1 MNEENVTALYDVIDS
16 LIATYN
22 ISEEDVQALEDALEG
37 VLEPDFES
45 SDEDYE
51 EGYEEDLSSLEY
63 EDEE

>member
-1 MNEENVTALYDVIDS
+1 MNEENVTALYDVVDS
-16 LIATYN
+16 LIAKYQ
-22 ISEEDVQALEDALEG
+22 IQEEDVQALEDALEG